1 MAMKVGING
10 FGRIGRQVFKA
21 LARLLSR
28 RNTGSRGKR
37 PDGQYHIWRT
47 C

>member
-21 LARLLSR
+21 LRDYYPQITEAVLAAAREEAGR
-28 RNTGSRGKR
+28 
-37 PDGQYHIWRT
+37 
-47 C
+47 